1 MKRFLTTALVAAT
14 FFTGV
19 AYAADANIPWADNSG
34 GTETTHI
41 AAMGQ
46 DLNAQH
52 QQVTKTNEGVWAANS
67 GSISADEAALSSTK
81 PAFAGDPSLMPHQG
95 YVNEN
100 ARLRECNRAFF

>member
-1 MKRFLTTALVAAT
+1 MKTFLTTAALAAT
-14 FFTGV
+14 LVSGM
-19 AYAADANIPWADNSG
+19 AMASDATIPWADNSG

-95 YVNEN
+95 
-100 ARLRECNRAFF
+100 

>member
-14 FFTGV
+14 CLSGV
-19 AYAADANIPWADNSG
+19 ACAADATIPWADNSG

-46 DLNAQH
+46 DLNAH

-81 PAFAGDPSLMPHQG
+81 PTFAGDPSLMPHQG
-95 YVNEN
+95 
-100 ARLRECNRAFF
+100 

>member
-81 PAFAGDPSLMPHQG
+81 PAFAGDPSQMPHQG
-95 YVNEN
+95 
-100 ARLRECNRAFF
+100 

>member
-19 AYAADANIPWADNSG
+19 ACAADANIPLG
-34 GTETTHI
+34 GQQRRYGNDPHC
-41 AAMGQ
+41 GDGR

-81 PAFAGDPSLMPHQG
+81 PAFAGDPSLMPHG
-95 YVNEN
+95 
-100 ARLRECNRAFF
+100 AK

>member
-34 GTETTHI
+34 GTETIHI

-67 GSISADEAALSSTK
+67 GSISADESGIIQHKTSLCRRSFSDASPGLS
-81 PAFAGDPSLMPHQG
+81 
-95 YVNEN
+95 E
-100 ARLRECNRAFF
+100 

>member
-46 DLNAQH
+46 
-52 QQVTKTNEGVWAANS
+52 
-67 GSISADEAALSSTK
+67 I
-81 PAFAGDPSLMPHQG
+81 
-95 YVNEN
+95 
-100 ARLRECNRAFF
+100 

>member
-19 AYAADANIPWADNSG
+19 ACAADANIPWADNSG

-52 QQVTKTNEGVWAANS
+52 QQVT
-67 GSISADEAALSSTK
+67 
-81 PAFAGDPSLMPHQG
+81 
-95 YVNEN
+95 
-100 ARLRECNRAFF
+100 

>member
-67 GSISADEAALSSTK
+67 GSIMLTK
-81 PAFAGDPSLMPHQG
+81 RHYPVQNQPLPAIL
-95 YVNEN
+95 
-100 ARLRECNRAFF
+100 L